1 MSYTD
6 AERVVEEMLV
16 NKGFI
21 VTRLE
26 EATDTRTAD
35 FRVADGTTSYLI
47 EVKSK
52 VDDEGFYVK
61 LRSGDPVICDEPR
74 GPRNVMSRI
83 VRDAADQ
90 LGSTP
95 ADDSEFRMIWFV
107 AEGRDADLQAE
118 QFRSTLYG
126 TADLLVAGR
135 GEAVRC
141 YYFTYSEFFQLR
153 EVDCALITKGGRSL
167 LCVNNLGV
175 RARRLRETKL
185 YKDFESAG
193 ALCDPELEESRSKA
207 FVADC
212 PGKRW
217 DEKAIE
223 AYLCSK
229 YNVKILHV
237 LNLRKHSAAVLLDS
251 ENREESD

>member
-6 AERVVEEMLV
+6 AERVVEQMLV
-16 NKGFI
+16 NEGFI
-21 VTRLE
+21 VACLE
-26 EATDTRTAD
+26 EGTDARTAD
-35 FRVADGTTSYLI
+35 FRAADGKSSYLI

-52 VDDEGFYVK
+52 VDGEGFHEE
-61 LRSGDPVICDEPR
+61 LRTGDVVMRDEPR
-74 GPRNVMSRI
+74 GRRNVMSRI
-83 VRDAADQ
+83 VRDAAEQ

-95 ADDSEFRMIWFV
+95 ADGSEFRIIWFV
-107 AEGRDADLQAE
+107 AEGRDVDLQAE

-135 GEAVRC
+135 EAAVRC
-141 YYFTYSEFFQLR
+141 YYFTYSEFFRLR
-153 EVDCALITKGGRSL
+153 EVDCALITKRGGSL

-193 ALCDPELEESRSKA
+193 ALCDPELEESRGKA

-212 PGKRW
+212 PGKRC

-223 AYLCSK
+223 AYLSSK
-229 YNVKILHV
+229 YDVKILHV
-237 LNLRKHSAAVLLDS
+237 LKLRKYSAAVLLDS
-251 ENREESD
+251 ENRKESH